1 MAKRFSAQADSREEC
16 VEGFDELCAKLS
28 LVPLMP
34 PQMLT
39 DSRWMARAVPA
50 PQPAAEQPAGEAP
63 ATP

>member
-1 MAKRFSAQADSREEC
+1 MAKRFSVQADTREEC
-16 VEGFDELCAKLS
+16 VEGFDELCTKLG

-34 PQMLT
+34 PRMLT

-50 PQPAAEQPAGEAP
+50 PQPAAGQPDSDVP